1 MNIVVCMK
9 QVPASD
15 DVKINP
21 ETNTLIRSG
30 VPSIINPFDENAIE
44 EGLRLRDKLGGKV
57 TVVSM
62 GPPQVEASLR
72 DAIALGVDETILV
85 SDRAF
90 AGADTLAT
98 SYTLGKTI
106 ATCLP
111 DTDLIIFGKQAI
123 DGDTAQVGPGVAE
136 YLGFPQ
142 MIYVVSIESVESG
155 KIVVKRELEDGYE
168 IVEATLPA
176 AITVLK
182 GINTPRYPSLKGKMK
197 AKSATIKT
205 LSAADIDADPER
217 IGLKGSPTWVSRIFT
232 PPAKG
237 NRQIVTDDGSG
248 SSAKDLVAQLK
259 TLQVL

>member
-9 QVPASD
+9 QVPD
-15 DVKINP
+15 TNEVKINP
-21 ETNTLIRSG
+21 ETNTLVRAG

-44 EGLRLRDKLGGKV
+44 EGLRLKERFGGKV
-57 TVVSM
+57 TVISM

-72 DAIALGVDETILV
+72 DALAMGVDEVVLIT
-85 SDRAF
+85 DRGF

-106 ATCLP
+106 ETYLK
-111 DTDLIIFGKQAI
+111 DFDLIIFGKQAI

-136 YLGFPQ
+136 YLNIPQ
-142 MIYVVSIESVESG
+142 MIYVVEVQNVENG
-155 KIVVKRELEDGYE
+155 KLTVKRELEDGYE
-168 IVEATLPA
+168 VVQSSLPA

-197 AKSATIKT
+197 AKTATVKMVT
-205 LSAADIDADPER
+205 AADIGAEEGR
-217 IGLKGSPTWVSRIFT
+217 IGLKGSPTWVSKIFT

-237 NRQIVTDDGSG
+237 NTEVFKDEDGSA
-248 SSAKDLVAQLK
+248 AKIIVERLK
-259 TLQVL
+259 KLQVV